1 MPNDQKTAHAVKD
14 AFLHELALL
23 MLAETPI
30 KSAVKRRTTS
40 LRGEIVYRIKPENR
54 ELYLA
59 SRDVLLEFART
70 LANVTSLEQ
79 VSSALTCIQ
88 QLTTEKPE
96 KR

>member
-1 MPNDQKTAHAVKD
+1 MPNDQKAEKAIKD

-23 MLAETPI
+23 ILAETPI

-40 LRGEIVYRIKPENR
+40 LRGEIIYRLKPENR

-70 LANVTSLEQ
+70 LANATNLEQ
-79 VSSALTCIQ
+79 VSKALTRIQ
-88 QLTTEKPE
+88 ELTAVEQPNQ
-96 KR
+96 